1 MAEKYK
7 YRSGIMN
14 MCNDIKV
21 VVVSV
26 IERIPKKDLLPLS
39 FLLLGSGLIV
49 YRMYLDHRERI
60 ALSKAE

>member
-1 MAEKYK
+1 
-7 YRSGIMN
+7 MN

-39 FLLLGSGLIV
+39 FLLLGSGLIA

-60 ALSKAE
+60 ALLKAE

>member
-1 MAEKYK
+1 MAEKQK

-39 FLLLGSGLIV
+39 FLLLGSSLIA

-60 ALSKAE
+60 ALTKAE

>member
-1 MAEKYK
+1 
-7 YRSGIMN
+7 MN

-39 FLLLGSGLIV
+39 FLLLGSSLIA

-60 ALSKAE
+60 ALIKAE